1 MHEKMDHLPNQNL
14 KNKQTSGADKINHL
28 FNYNLYAYN
37 LQVLFYIAPLCYPEL
52 NPLSPDI

>member
-37 LQVLFYIAPLCYPEL
+37 L
-52 NPLSPDI
+52 